1 MIDPND
7 QTALEIVA
15 TAAAIIT
22 PLFVAQMIAA
32 SLEARRDRR
41 AQAHARARA
50 ARLRRRAQI
59 ERNRARNTTTRKE
72 TKK

>member
-7 QTALEIVA
+7 QTLVEIAA

-22 PLFVAQMIAA
+22 PLFAAQMIAA

-41 AQAHARARA
+41 AAAHARARA
-50 ARLRRRAQI
+50 ARARRRAQI
-59 ERNRARNTTTRKE
+59 ERNRARTTTTRKE
-72 TKK
+72 AQK

>member
-7 QTALEIVA
+7 QTFVEIAA

-50 ARLRRRAQI
+50 ARARRRAQI

-72 TKK
+72 TQK

>member
-7 QTALEIVA
+7 QTFVEIAA

-50 ARLRRRAQI
+50 ARARRRAQI
-59 ERNRARNTTTRKE
+59 ERNRARTTTTRKE
-72 TKK
+72 AQK

>member
-7 QTALEIVA
+7 QTLVEIAA

-50 ARLRRRAQI
+50 ARARRRAQI
-59 ERNRARNTTTRKE
+59 ERNRARTTTNNQRRAK
-72 TKK
+72 

>member
-7 QTALEIVA
+7 QTFVEIAA

-50 ARLRRRAQI
+50 ARARRRATI
-59 ERNRARNTTTRKE
+59 ERNRARTTTTRKE
-72 TKK
+72 AQK

>member
-22 PLFVAQMIAA
+22 PLMVAQMVAA

-41 AQAHARARA
+41 KAAHARARA

-72 TKK
+72 TQK